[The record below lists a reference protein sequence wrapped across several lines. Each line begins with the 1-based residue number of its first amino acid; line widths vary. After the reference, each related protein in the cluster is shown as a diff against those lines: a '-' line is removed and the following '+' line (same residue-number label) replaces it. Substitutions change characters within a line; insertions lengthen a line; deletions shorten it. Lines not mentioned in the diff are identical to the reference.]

1 MFADLGTGK
10 RAGFVHLP
18 YTTSFDD
25 ATRARFGKVV
35 AAAVQ
40 ATVDQK

>member
-1 MFADLGTGK
+1 MFADLGTTA
-10 RAGFVHLP
+10 RAGFIHLP

-25 ATRARFGKVV
+25 AARVRFGAIV